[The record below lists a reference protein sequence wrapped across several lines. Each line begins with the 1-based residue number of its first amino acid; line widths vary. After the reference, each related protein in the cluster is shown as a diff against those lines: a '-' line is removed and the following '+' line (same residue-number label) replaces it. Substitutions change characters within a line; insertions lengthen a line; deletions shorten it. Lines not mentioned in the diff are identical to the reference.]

1 MVDTDTIGT
10 ADEIDVGY
18 EFTNMNT
25 WVPTADMR
33 GEVDNSATIE
43 RRGTPNINNH
53 LVRSMNVAD
62 AYVTG
67 GMAYNSM
74 IFDYYRALTDAY
86 YVVRMLGIDL
96 PANYRSYKDTLN
108 KHKSEFDIY
117 TKEVTNRANTNAE
130 LVYKLMGLN

>member
-33 GEVDNSATIE
+33 GEVDDSATIE

-86 YVVRMLGIDL
+86 YAVRMIGSDI
-96 PANYRSYKDTLN
+96 PASYKSYVTATSNYRRAYTAFREAVVSLQKNQRNFVNYLMTL
-108 KHKSEFDIY
+108 
-117 TKEVTNRANTNAE
+117 
-130 LVYKLMGLN
+130 